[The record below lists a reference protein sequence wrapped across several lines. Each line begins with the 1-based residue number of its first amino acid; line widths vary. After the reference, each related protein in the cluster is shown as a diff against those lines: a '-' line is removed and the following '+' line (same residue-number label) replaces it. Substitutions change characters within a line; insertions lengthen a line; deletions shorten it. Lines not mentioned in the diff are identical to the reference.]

1 MNVKV
6 RVLKEGTG
14 LYKLLQILALAGE
27 YPSDSLELLGNK
39 KTMQNT
45 ITDGKTAMMVS
56 NNDTK
61 ETIYTKLFN
70 VSGDKRRKA
79 IHLSV
84 SALPVLNWLEP
95 NLELVYLERF
105 PESKFSTLPEKRE
118 RNFRIAESMAICMD
132 AGIEIR
138 SNRLPVLQ
146 MEDFMKICFPCPV
159 FYDSRRLKQSNIA
172 PGAKAKF
179 SRTIGMIV
187 TENAGYAVYNVRAAV
202 HLMRWNKQ
210 GEIKAKQNYAALLR
224 MNFDQHQFDSAVFIG
239 LSYNSLLAPDFKKR
253 YRNGSIVIYDG
264 IYQHIHFIP
273 ESDFGKQLLR
283 MLTRT
288 NSNFREKCSEIMF
301 SEKDRELA
309 KGYDSLDA
317 VQGDKYCYC
326 FFDSDIARLFASMKQ
341 IEQDIGRYI
350 LFCFDEQADFL
361 QQLFPKAEIRTIPLK
376 LLEERLQ

>member
-14 LYKLLQILALAGE
+14 LYKLLQVLALAGE

-45 ITDGKTAMMVS
+45 ITDGKTAMMIS

-61 ETIYTKLFN
+61 ETIYAKLFN

-146 MEDFMKICFPCPV
+146 MEDFMKICFPYPV
-159 FYDSRRLKQSNIA
+159 FYDSRRLKLSNIA

-273 ESDFGKQLLR
+273 ENDFGKRLLR
-283 MLTRT
+283 ILTRT
-288 NSNFREKCSEIMF
+288 NSNLRQKCSEIMF
-301 SEKDRELA
+301 LEKDRDFA

-317 VQGDKYCYC
+317 IQGDKYCYC
-326 FFDSDIARLFASMKQ
+326 FFDSDIARLFASAKQ

-350 LFCFDEQADFL
+350 LFCFSEQADFL
-361 QQLFPKAEIRTIPLK
+361 QQFIPNAEIRTIPLK